1 MTNPGLTGSEP
12 REELPMIETEADP
25 AVFFDGS
32 NLLISYRVAP
42 LSGGGLAILQ
52 FSDVLEFNVDPLNV
66 DELSEA
72 PFPVTAWSFTEITG
86 SKKISRW
93 AAQAPR
99 YWSISFN
106 DMTLL
111 VLFERVRL
119 AAQTQEPLSPAKAL
133 GRFLMG

>member
-1 MTNPGLTGSEP
+1 MTTQGLTGSEP

-32 NLLISYRVAP
+32 NLLISYKVAP
-42 LSGGGLAILQ
+42 LSGGGLAILE
-52 FSDVLEFNVDPLNV
+52 FSEVLEFKADPINV
-66 DELSEA
+66 DEISDA
-72 PFPVTAWSFTEITG
+72 PFPVEAWAFTEIAG
-86 SKKISRW
+86 SEKTTRW
-93 AAQAPR
+93 AGQAPR

-111 VLFERVRL
+111 VLFERIRL
-119 AAQTQEPLSPAKAL
+119 AAQTHEDLSPAKAL